1 MLLCYVYY
9 CCSKCTWSYKVFKK
23 KFVVPAE
30 CNEQRMLNERHYC
43 TGDVQH
49 NNAYGTGS
57 STHVLSG
64 FDDLYP
70 LQIIIDQGVQWS

>member
-1 MLLCYVYY
+1 
-9 CCSKCTWSYKVFKK
+9 
-23 KFVVPAE
+23 
-30 CNEQRMLNERHYC
+30 MLNERHYC

-70 LQIIIDQGVQWS
+70 LQIIIIILTREYNGHNNYSILKLGYCIVIGYRNFPYTAARKAGLD